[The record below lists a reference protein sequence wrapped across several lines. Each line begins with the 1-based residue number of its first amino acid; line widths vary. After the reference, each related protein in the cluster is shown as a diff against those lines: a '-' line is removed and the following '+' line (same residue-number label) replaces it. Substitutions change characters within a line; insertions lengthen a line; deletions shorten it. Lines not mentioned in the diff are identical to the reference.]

1 MSWMQAVQII
11 CLTITIVCN
20 IITIS
25 NIRHANHQISEVLII
40 TETARK
46 GKGNDRP
53 RLPARR
59 PA

>member
-40 TETARK
+40 TEIARK

-53 RLPARR
+53 
-59 PA
+59 